1 MSRRLMRAFVEGDV
15 EQALELIDHQ
25 QCDIKWLR
33 ELPSNSSIVIPSR
46 IIDQGRQS
54 IRQVLAKQ
62 LAISNRALARA
73 LESID
78 RLEECLALE
87 RASHIETQQRV
98 ERLQQALG
106 EKEEQLESE
115 RRARMDAE
123 HRADQE
129 QSRAQRHLEGSL
141 THLVI
146 RS

>member
-1 MSRRLMRAFVEGDV
+1 MRAFVEGDV
-15 EQALELIDHQ
+15 EQALELLDHQ

-33 ELPSNSSIVIPSR
+33 ELPSNSSIVVHSR
-46 IIDQGRQS
+46 LIDQDRQS
-54 IRQVLAKQ
+54 IRHLLEKR
-62 LAISNRALARA
+62 LAISNEALARA

-78 RLEECLALE
+78 RLEESLALE
-87 RASHIETQQRV
+87 RAAHIETQQRV

-106 EKEEQLESE
+106 EKEEQLEAE
-115 RRARMDAE
+115 RRARLDAE
-123 HRADQE
+123 HRAGQE